1 MPPINLYMED
11 FFHIQEGTAGVVSI
25 CNNWKGTELNL
36 LTKDKR
42 LCDIPGRVGDTIN
55 VDIHTVDSF
64 SISHLPASEETDS
77 APSNFVVTI
86 NERTTHVPFA
96 NGDGSASLITV
107 TMHNG
112 KTTIIAG
119 TIVTNPK
126 EIPTDYINEELQPGD
141 KVCVRIG

>member
-64 SISHLPASEETDS
+64 SISHQPASEETDS
-77 APSNFVVTI
+77 AQARLLAEKQLYKMITESLCGGELTYVKAEYAETEHGIEAVAEIGCLTEIAIPYKPSVNT
-86 NERTTHVPFA
+86 E
-96 NGDGSASLITV
+96 
-107 TMHNG
+107 
-112 KTTIIAG
+112 
-119 TIVTNPK
+119 
-126 EIPTDYINEELQPGD
+126 
-141 KVCVRIG
+141 